1 MSGLNPIYESMIKSY
16 MRKEKIKKI
25 LISLDE
31 SENFTFEAS
40 NEDGKFFTNTQ
51 IETIKKQLQKNG
63 INK

>member
-16 MRKEKIKKI
+16 MKKEKIKKI

-31 SENFTFEAS
+31 NENFTFEAS

-51 IETIKKQLQKNG
+51 IQTIKKQLQKNG
-63 INK
+63 INQ